1 MSVYIDKTANVSPEA
16 KIGDGTK
23 VWINS
28 QIREGAVIGANCNI
42 SKDTYIDKN
51 VKIGD
56 RVKIQNGVS
65 VYDGVTLEDDVFV
78 GPNVAFTNDKFP
90 RSFNTEWKVIPTL
103 VKQGASIGSNATIVC
118 GLTIGEYA
126 MVGAGAVVTKDV
138 EAYTLVLGNPA
149 KVKNYICKCGNAV
162 GWRGKQCKSCED
174 KEAGQ
179 VPEEAK

>member
-1 MSVYIDKTANVSPEA
+1 MSVYIDKTANVSPDA

-23 VWINS
+23 IWINS
-28 QIREGAVIGANCNI
+28 QVRENAVIGMNCNI

-90 RSFNTEWKVIPTL
+90 RSFNADWKVIPTL
-103 VKQGASIGSNATIVC
+103 VMKGASIGSNATIVC
-118 GLTIGEYA
+118 GLIIGEYA
-126 MVGAGAVVTKDV
+126 MIGAGSVVTKDV
-138 EAYTLVLGNPA
+138 EPYTLVMGNPA
-149 KVKNYICKCGNAV
+149 KFANFICKCGNAV
-162 GWRGKQCKSCED
+162 AWSGKKCKECD
-174 KEAGQ
+174 
-179 VPEEAK
+179 EENNIG

>member
-1 MSVYIDKTANVSPEA
+1 MSVYIDKTANVSPRA

-28 QIREGAVIGANCNI
+28 QIREDAVIGMNCNI

-51 VKIGD
+51 VMIGD

-90 RSFNTEWKVIPTL
+90 RSFNTDWKVIPTF
-103 VKQGASIGSNATIVC
+103 VKKGASIGSNATIVC

-138 EAYTLVLGNPA
+138 EPYTLVLGNPA
-149 KVKNYICKCGNAV
+149 KFKNFICKCGNAV
-162 GWRGKQCKSCED
+162 PWRGRKCKTCED
-174 KEAGQ
+174 REAAGA
-179 VPEEAK
+179 EETK